1 MFKKR
6 RLVSA
11 LVPDFWPRHEQVEQY
26 SRTLPGAAYGQ
37 NNSQGGALEQVR
49 IDEHCDAPMPM
60 CP

>member
-1 MFKKR
+1 M
-6 RLVSA
+6 SA